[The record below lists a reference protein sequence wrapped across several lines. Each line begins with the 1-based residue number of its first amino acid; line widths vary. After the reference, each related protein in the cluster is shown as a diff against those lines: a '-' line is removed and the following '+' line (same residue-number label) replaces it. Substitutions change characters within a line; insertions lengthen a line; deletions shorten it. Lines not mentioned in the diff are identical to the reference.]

1 MTEAAVPPSRPG
13 PGAVFAS
20 LLRHPV
26 EWACGLLM
34 TAIAGIVFLQVI
46 TRYLLT
52 YPLDWPEELAR
63 ILFVWVTLLGAVLA
77 LRRGG
82 HFSISL
88 ATRLLPPG
96 LERGASVCLRLLLFG
111 FLLLV
116 AYLGADATLRVRP
129 QLSTGLEISMSYGYA
144 AVPVSAAL
152 MALEMARTLWRDLMG
167 GAR

>member
-1 MTEAAVPPSRPG
+1 
-13 PGAVFAS
+13 
-20 LLRHPV
+20 
-26 EWACGLLM
+26 
-34 TAIAGIVFLQVI
+34 
-46 TRYLLT
+46 
-52 YPLDWPEELAR
+52 
-63 ILFVWVTLLGAVLA
+63 
-77 LRRGG
+77 
-82 HFSISL
+82 
-88 ATRLLPPG
+88 
-96 LERGASVCLRLLLFG
+96 LLFG